1 MRKIPFDIMYRP
13 QIESG
18 EYKVV
23 SRENKTARIVCWD
36 MKSDHYPIL
45 ALIDDGAKEL
55 YKSFTTKG
63 RYYVEGDESSLD
75 LFIIPEIKE
84 SDDRSIIREI
94 RIILE
99 SCATSFF
106 EGNGQMPFWYD
117 RDIAW
122 LESLKDKVQ
131 PQPKQ
136 DWSEEDEKIYQSIM
150 DDTVQEN
157 QLNRK
162 QIDWL
167 RNLKYR
173 HISQSQFTWKP
184 SDEQIGVIEAV
195 INNRS
200 FQRRHLDSLYE
211 QLKKLRKG

>member
-1 MRKIPFDIMYRP
+1 MYRP

>member
-23 SRENKTARIVCWD
+23 SRENKPARIVCWD

-75 LFIIPEIKE
+75 LFIIPELKE

-122 LESLKDKVQ
+122 LESLKDK
-131 PQPKQ
+131 
-136 DWSEEDEKIYQSIM
+136 Y
-150 DDTVQEN
+150 
-157 QLNRK
+157 
-162 QIDWL
+162 
-167 RNLKYR
+167 
-173 HISQSQFTWKP
+173 TWTP

-200 FQRRHLDSLYE
+200 FQKRHLDSLYE
-211 QLKKLRKG
+211 QLKKLKGE